1 MKGNDMTL
9 RFKPMRNGQGQSAM
23 LPDGRTV
30 MQWHPA
36 HFAVTGDRYELCDRD
51 GRRIATGATLAEV
64 LPSASHQS
72 TLQALGRRL
81 AKARQ
86 AKAHAMDEIRAALP
100 EAIAAGVTEVD
111 AARLT
116 GLDRM
121 TIRKMLGKDPRR
133 GQSAG

>member
-1 MKGNDMTL
+1 ML

-23 LPDGRTV
+23 LPDGRMV
-30 MQWHPA
+30 MQWDPA
-36 HFAVTGDRYELCDRD
+36 HFAVEGDRYELVGRD
-51 GRRIATGATLAEV
+51 GRTISTGATLAEV
-64 LPSASHQS
+64 LPAASHES
-72 TLQALGRRL
+72 TLQALGGRL

-86 AKAHAMDEIRAALP
+86 AEAEAMDEIRVALP
-100 EAIAAGVTEVD
+100 SAIAAGLTEVD
-111 AARLT
+111 AAKAT

>member
-1 MKGNDMTL
+1 MTL
-9 RFKPMRNGQGQSAM
+9 RFKPMLNGQGQSAM

-30 MQWHPA
+30 IQWDER
-36 HFAVTGDRYELCDRD
+36 HFAVPIDRYELLDRQ
-51 GRRIATGATLAEV
+51 GCMIATGATLAEL
-64 LPSASHQS
+64 LPSASHES

-86 AKAHAMDEIRAALP
+86 AKAEAMDEIRTALP
-100 EAIAAGVTEVD
+100 QAIVAGVTEVD

>member
-1 MKGNDMTL
+1 MAL
-9 RFKPMRNGQGQSAM
+9 RFKPMRNGQGQSAL
-23 LPDGRTV
+23 LPDGRSV
-30 MQWHPA
+30 IQWDPA
-36 HFAVTGDRYELCDRD
+36 HFAVPGDRYELLDRQ
-51 GRRIATGATLAEV
+51 GRTVAKAATLAEV
-64 LPSASHQS
+64 LPAASHES

-86 AKAHAMDEIRAALP
+86 AESDAMDEIRAVLP
-100 EAIAAGVTEVD
+100 EAIASGVTEVD

>member
-1 MKGNDMTL
+1 MK
-9 RFKPMRNGQGQSAM
+9 
-23 LPDGRTV
+23 
-30 MQWHPA
+30 
-36 HFAVTGDRYELCDRD
+36 
-51 GRRIATGATLAEV
+51 IAD
-64 LPSASHQS
+64 

-86 AKAHAMDEIRAALP
+86 AEAEAMDEIRAALP

-111 AARLT
+111 AAKAT

>member
-1 MKGNDMTL
+1 MTL
-9 RFKPMRNGQGQSAM
+9 RFKPMRNGQGQSAL

-30 MQWHPA
+30 IQWDPA
-36 HFAVTGDRYELCDRD
+36 HFAVQGDRYELLDRQ
-51 GRRIATGATLAEV
+51 GRTVAKAATLAEV
-64 LPSASHQS
+64 LPAASHES
-72 TLQALGRRL
+72 TLQVLGRRL

-86 AKAHAMDEIRAALP
+86 AESDAMDEIRAVLP
-100 EAIAAGVTEVD
+100 EAIASGVTEVD

>member
-1 MKGNDMTL
+1 M
-9 RFKPMRNGQGQSAM
+9 SAAA
-23 LPDGRTV
+23 PDHSR
-30 MQWHPA
+30 
-36 HFAVTGDRYELCDRD
+36 
-51 GRRIATGATLAEV
+51 
-64 LPSASHQS
+64 

-86 AKAHAMDEIRAALP
+86 GQRDAMDVIQLQLP

>member
-1 MKGNDMTL
+1 MAL
-9 RFKPMRNGQGQSAM
+9 RFKPLRTGQGQSAL

-30 MQWHPA
+30 IQSDPA
-36 HFAVTGDRYELCDRD
+36 HFAVQGERYEVLDRD
-51 GRRIATGATLAEV
+51 GRTVAKAATLAEV
-64 LPSASHQS
+64 LPAASHES

-86 AKAHAMDEIRAALP
+86 AESDAMDEIRAVLP
-100 EAIAAGVTEVD
+100 EAIASGVTEVD

>member
-1 MKGNDMTL
+1 MTL
-9 RFKPMRNGQGQSAM
+9 RFKPMRNGQGQSAL

-30 MQWHPA
+30 IQWDPK
-36 HFAVTGDRYELCDRD
+36 HFAHEGERYELLDRH
-51 GRRIATGATLAEV
+51 GRTVAKAATLAEV
-64 LPSASHQS
+64 VPAVGHEG

-86 AKAHAMDEIRAALP
+86 AEADAMDEIKAALAA
-100 EAIAAGVTEVD
+100 AIAAGVTEVD

>member
-1 MKGNDMTL
+1 MAL
-9 RFKPMRNGQGQSAM
+9 RFKPMRNGQGQSA
-23 LPDGRTV
+23 LLTDGRTV
-30 MQWHPA
+30 MQWDPKQFA
-36 HFAVTGDRYELCDRD
+36 HEGERYELLDRQ
-51 GRRIATGATLAEV
+51 GRTVAKAATLAEV
-64 LPSASHQS
+64 LPAASHES

-86 AKAHAMDEIRAALP
+86 AENNAMQEIRAALP
-100 EAIAAGVTEVD
+100 SAIAAGLTEVD
-111 AARLT
+111 AAKAT

>member
-1 MKGNDMTL
+1 MTL
-9 RFKPMRNGQGQSAM
+9 RFKPMRNGQGESAL

-30 MQWHPA
+30 IRWDPSRFEVDIA
-36 HFAVTGDRYELCDRD
+36 DRRYQVDDRD
-51 GRRIATGATLAEV
+51 GKTIARGATLAEV
-64 LPSASHQS
+64 LPSASHES

-86 AKAHAMDEIRAALP
+86 AEADAMDEIRAALP

-111 AARLT
+111 AAKAT

-121 TIRKMLGKDPRR
+121 TIRKMLGKR
-133 GQSAG
+133 

>member
-1 MKGNDMTL
+1 MSPL
-9 RFKPMRNGQGQSAM
+9 RFKPMRTGQGQSAL

-30 MQWHPA
+30 IQWDPK
-36 HFAVTGDRYELCDRD
+36 HFAVQGERYELLDRE
-51 GRRIATGATLAEV
+51 GRTAAKGATLAEV
-64 LPSASHQS
+64 VPAAGHEG

-86 AKAHAMDEIRAALP
+86 AESDAMDEIKASLP
-100 EAIAAGVTEVD
+100 AAIAAGVTEVD